1 VDSALTEIA
10 YCFDELGAD
19 GVALLSNHAGIRPA
33 DERLVPVLAE
43 LDRRAAV
50 VLLHPNTRPGHEAL
64 SSG

>member
-1 VDSALTEIA
+1 M
-10 YCFDELGAD
+10 
-19 GVALLSNHAGIRPA
+19 ALLSNHAGIRPA
-33 DERLVPVLAE
+33 DERLVPVLAK